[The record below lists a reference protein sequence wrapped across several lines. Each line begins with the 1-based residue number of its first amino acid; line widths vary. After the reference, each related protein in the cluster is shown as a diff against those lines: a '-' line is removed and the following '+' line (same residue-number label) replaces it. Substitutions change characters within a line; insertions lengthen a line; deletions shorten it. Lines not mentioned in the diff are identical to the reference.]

1 MKTYL
6 SIDMDYWN
14 GRTPAY
20 TRRSLFS
27 LLKRLKKKRVP
38 MIACMNHQQM
48 LNHVNDSNARR
59 LINLDTHSDLAQPA
73 VTMLNCG
80 TWVSY
85 VKWRQKGEF
94 VWCHRRSISEG
105 DCSSGTRIFPNNGAI
120 NKIVSDWKKI
130 KRTKMH
136 LPNYRYLTTHTI
148 AAGLVL
154 SPEYIYEELEWVF
167 YEAIVEF
174 GIDYIKGRRSEDYF
188 KNAIP
193 PGLSASWRYI

>member
-27 LLKRLKKKRVP
+27 LLKRLKKRRVP
-38 MIACMNHQQM
+38 MMACMNHQQM
-48 LNHVNDSNARR
+48 LNHVNDSSARR
-59 LINLDTHSDLAQPA
+59 LINLDTHSDLSQSV

-85 VKWRQKGEF
+85 VKWRQQGEF
-94 VWCHRRSISEG
+94 IWCHRRTIREG
-105 DCSSGTRIFPNNGAI
+105 DCSSWGNGKRIFLNNGNI
-120 NKIVSDWKKI
+120 NNTVSDWKKV
-130 KRTKMH
+130 KRTKML
-136 LPNYRYLTTHTI
+136 LPNYRYLTTHTV

-154 SPEYIYEELEWVF
+154 SPDFIEDELEYIF
-167 YEAIVEF
+167 YEAIAKF
-174 GIDYIKGRRSEDYF
+174 NIDYFKGRRNEDHF
-188 KNAIP
+188 RNATP
-193 PGLSASWRYI
+193 PGR

>member
-38 MIACMNHQQM
+38 MMACMNHQQM

-59 LINLDTHSDLAQPA
+59 LINLDTHSDLSQPD
-73 VTMLNCG
+73 VDRLNCG

-94 VWCHRRSISEG
+94 VWCHRHSIDQG
-105 DCSSGTRIFPNNGAI
+105 DCSRWNGRRIFCSNGAI
-120 NKIVSDWKKI
+120 NKIASDWKKI
-130 KRTKMH
+130 KRTKML
-136 LPNYRYLTTHTI
+136 LPNYRYLTNYTI
-148 AAGLVL
+148 AVGLVL
-154 SPEYIYEELEWVF
+154 SPDYIEDELEHIF
-167 YEAIVEF
+167 YEAISEF
-174 GIDYIKGRRSEDYF
+174 NIDYFKGRRNEDHF
-188 KNAIP
+188 RNVIP
-193 PGLSASWRYI
+193 PGRKL